1 MNYFR
6 ITAYNK
12 EQNYSIIMDSY
23 GAYEALWQFSSMLV
37 DKGFS
42 IIAVGNQD
50 KFNDGDIPKITEQTN
65 KIILRAEAYGPPEKN
80 GNTITVDKKSYTLI

>member
-37 DKGFS
+37 AK
-42 IIAVGNQD
+42 
-50 KFNDGDIPKITEQTN
+50 
-65 KIILRAEAYGPPEKN
+65 
-80 GNTITVDKKSYTLI
+80 